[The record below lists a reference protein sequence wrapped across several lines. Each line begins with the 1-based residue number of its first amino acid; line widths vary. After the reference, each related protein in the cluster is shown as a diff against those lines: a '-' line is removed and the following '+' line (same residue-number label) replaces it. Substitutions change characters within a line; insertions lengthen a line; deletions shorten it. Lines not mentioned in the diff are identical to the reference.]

1 MEADDQHGDRRNP
14 SMVRDLVIAVFK
26 LNGRI
31 VGTGDQLVADIGL
44 TSAWWQV
51 LGALGYSRVPLPVA
65 HIARNMGLSRQ
76 SVQRVVGLLAERDL
90 VRFAPNPHHQRA
102 KLVLLTS
109 KGRAALDTAEAR
121 EAPLNRLVIDRIG
134 PDRVASALAV
144 LTEMDAL
151 LADAPTLGGIDDEK
165 DAA

>member
-1 MEADDQHGDRRNP
+1 MKTGDQHGELGKDLV
-14 SMVRDLVIAVFK
+14 VRDLVIAVFK

-31 VGTGDQLVADIGL
+31 IENGNHLVADLGL
-44 TSAWWQV
+44 TSALWQV
-51 LGALGYSRVPLPVA
+51 LGALGYSPVPLPVA

-76 SVQRVVGLLAERDL
+76 SVQRVVDLLAERDL

-102 KLVLLTS
+102 KLVNLTPA
-109 KGRAALDTAEAR
+109 GRAALQAAEAR
-121 EAPLNRLVIDRIG
+121 EVPLNRLIIDRIG
-134 PDRVASALAV
+134 RDRLAAAVAV

-151 LADAPTLGGIDDEK
+151 LADAPTVEDLDDK